1 MLQKFRKENGHD
13 VTPIIDKRSFHQ
25 TMRNTV
31 LISHSLYKNRPKHVI
46 YLYDNMNIQKS
57 GLIMHFFKQMSYVFT
72 ILFII

>member
-46 YLYDNMNIQKS
+46 YLYDNMNIEKKWVNYA
-57 GLIMHFFKQMSYVFT
+57 FF
-72 ILFII
+72 